1 MGAMDED
8 IKVTIEYPCDYP
20 IKVMG
25 LHADDFVSLVI
36 EITRR
41 HDPEL
46 VEERVSY
53 KASRTGKYISVNV
66 VITATGQAQIEAL
79 FEDLKASG
87 RVAMVL

>member
-1 MGAMDED
+1 MDEE
-8 IKVTIEYPCDYP
+8 IRVKIEYPCDYP

-25 LHADDFVSLVI
+25 LHDADFVSLVV

-53 KASRTGKYISVNV
+53 KSSRNGKYLSVNV
-66 VITATGQAQIEAL
+66 IITATGPEQIQSL